1 MKYQI
6 LLTDWCYESRTQR
19 KNYKIPREI
28 VRKHREISLID
39 KKKKEYE
46 IH

>member
-1 MKYQI
+1 MSHVRRERI
-6 LLTDWCYESRTQR
+6 I
-19 KNYKIPREI
+19 KIPREI